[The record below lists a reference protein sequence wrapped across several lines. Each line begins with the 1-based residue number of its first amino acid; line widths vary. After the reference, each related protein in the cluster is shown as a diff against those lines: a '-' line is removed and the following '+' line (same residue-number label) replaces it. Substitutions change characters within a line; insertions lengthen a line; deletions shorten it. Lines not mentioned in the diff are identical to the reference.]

1 MVPLCLFLSSA
12 ALPSSFNQLLMP
24 FDQRF
29 GWLAARLVRLDDQS
43 FFRYVVAGLT
53 EWFLAR

>member
-1 MVPLCLFLSSA
+1 MMLCLFLSSA